1 MKSDTGWG
9 KICNFVGMNYRIIAP
24 RRIEGEIDL
33 PASKS
38 ISNRVLLLNALCATP
53 GRLSNLAQ
61 CDDTDAVLSALAQ
74 PDASEVN
81 IGAAGTAMR
90 FLTAYFAT
98 REGREVV
105 IDGTERM
112 RQRPIGVLV
121 DALRQLGADI
131 EYVEAEGY
139 PPLKITGTRLHGGAL
154 TVSGSVSSQYITA
167 ILLIAPVIGGITLTI
182 EGEIMSRPYIDMTLA
197 LMARYGVKAEW
208 RENVIHVPAG
218 EYTALDFTVEA
229 DWSAASYWWAMQAIV
244 PQSRI
249 SLKGLEPQS
258 LQGDSRIAELMS
270 QMGVTGNWC
279 GRYLDLR
286 SNGGVGCCCSTF
298 ADLSGTPDIAQT
310 LVVMLCLMG
319 RPFRITGLRTLR
331 IKETDRL
338 EALRTE
344 LRKLGYVVK
353 VEGDD
358 AISWHFETT
367 AAEASPHIC
376 TYHDHRMAMAFAP
389 AAIRFPGLIIDD
401 AQVVSKSYPL
411 FWEHLRQAGFKI
423 EEV

>member
-1 MKSDTGWG
+1 
-9 KICNFVGMNYRIIAP
+9 MNYRIIAP

-139 PPLKITGTRLHGGAL
+139 PPLKITGTSLHGGAL

-286 SNGGVGCCCSTF
+286 SNGGMGCCCSTF

>member
-1 MKSDTGWG
+1 
-9 KICNFVGMNYRIIAP
+9 MNYRIIAP

-139 PPLKITGTRLHGGAL
+139 PPLKITGTRLRGGAL

-249 SLKGLEPQS
+249 TLKGLEPQS

>member
-1 MKSDTGWG
+1 
-9 KICNFVGMNYRIIAP
+9 MNYRIIAP

-154 TVSGSVSSQYITA
+154 MVSGSVSSQYITA

-249 SLKGLEPQS
+249 SLKGLKPQS

-389 AAIRFPGLIIDD
+389 AAIRFPSLIIDD

>member
-1 MKSDTGWG
+1 
-9 KICNFVGMNYRIIAP
+9 MNYRIIAP

-61 CDDTDAVLSALAQ
+61 CDDTDAVLSALAR

-98 REGREVV
+98 REGRGVV

-154 TVSGSVSSQYITA
+154 MVSGSVSSQYITA
-167 ILLIAPVIGGITLTI
+167 ILLIAPVIGGIALTI

-249 SLKGLEPQS
+249 TLKGLEPQS

-298 ADLSGTPDIAQT
+298 ADLSDTPDIAQT

>member
-1 MKSDTGWG
+1 
-9 KICNFVGMNYRIIAP
+9 MNYRIIAP

-112 RQRPIGVLV
+112 RQRPIRVLV

-182 EGEIMSRPYIDMTLA
+182 EGEVMSRPYIDMTLA

-249 SLKGLEPQS
+249 TLKGLEPQS
-258 LQGDSRIAELMS
+258 LQGDSRIAELML

-367 AAEASPHIC
+367 AAEASPHIS

>member
-1 MKSDTGWG
+1 
-9 KICNFVGMNYRIIAP
+9 MNYRIIAP

-208 RENVIHVPAG
+208 RENVIHVPVG

-270 QMGVTGNWC
+270 QMGVMGNWC

-338 EALRTE
+338 EALRIE

>member
-1 MKSDTGWG
+1 
-9 KICNFVGMNYRIIAP
+9 MNYRIIAP

-286 SNGGVGCCCSTF
+286 SNGGVACCCSTF

-389 AAIRFPGLIIDD
+389 AAICFPGLIIDD

>member
-1 MKSDTGWG
+1 
-9 KICNFVGMNYRIIAP
+9 MNYRIIAP

-61 CDDTDAVLSALAQ
+61 CDDTDAVLSALAK

-167 ILLIAPVIGGITLTI
+167 ILLIAPVIGGIALTI
-182 EGEIMSRPYIDMTLA
+182 EGEVMSRPYIDMTLA

-208 RENVIHVPAG
+208 RENLIHVPAG
-218 EYTALDFTVEA
+218 EYTALDFKVEA

-249 SLKGLEPQS
+249 TLKGLDPQS

-270 QMGVTGNWC
+270 QMGVMGNWC

>member
-1 MKSDTGWG
+1 
-9 KICNFVGMNYRIIAP
+9 MNYRIIAP

-249 SLKGLEPQS
+249 TLKGLEPQS

-286 SNGGVGCCCSTF
+286 SDGGVGCCCSTF

-353 VEGDD
+353 VDGDD

>member
-1 MKSDTGWG
+1 
-9 KICNFVGMNYRIIAP
+9 MNYRIIAP

-249 SLKGLEPQS
+249 TLKGLEPQS

-319 RPFRITGLRTLR
+319 CPFRITGLRTLR

>member
-1 MKSDTGWG
+1 
-9 KICNFVGMNYRIIAP
+9 MNYRIIAP

-139 PPLKITGTRLHGGAL
+139 PPLKITGTRLRGGAL

-249 SLKGLEPQS
+249 TLKGLEPQS

-367 AAEASPHIC
+367 AAEASPHIS

>member
-1 MKSDTGWG
+1 
-9 KICNFVGMNYRIIAP
+9 MNYRIIAP

-344 LRKLGYVVK
+344 LRKLGYVLK

>member
-1 MKSDTGWG
+1 
-9 KICNFVGMNYRIIAP
+9 MNYRIIAP

-112 RQRPIGVLV
+112 RQRPIRVLV

-131 EYVEAEGY
+131 QYVEAEGY
-139 PPLKITGTRLHGGAL
+139 PPLKITGKRLRGGAL

-167 ILLIAPVIGGITLTI
+167 ILLIAPVVGGITLTI

-249 SLKGLEPQS
+249 TLKGLEPQS

-270 QMGVTGNWC
+270 QMGVMGNWC

-338 EALRTE
+338 EALRIE

-367 AAEASPHIC
+367 AAEAAPHIS

>member
-1 MKSDTGWG
+1 
-9 KICNFVGMNYRIIAP
+9 MNYRIIAP

-338 EALRTE
+338 KALRTE

>member
-1 MKSDTGWG
+1 
-9 KICNFVGMNYRIIAP
+9 MNYRIIAP

-286 SNGGVGCCCSTF
+286 SNGGVGCCCSTL

>member
-1 MKSDTGWG
+1 
-9 KICNFVGMNYRIIAP
+9 MNYRIIAP

-139 PPLKITGTRLHGGAL
+139 PPLKITGTRLRGGAL

-167 ILLIAPVIGGITLTI
+167 ILLIAPVIGGIALTI

-249 SLKGLEPQS
+249 TLKGLEPQS
-258 LQGDSRIAELMS
+258 LQGDSRIAEQMS

-286 SNGGVGCCCSTF
+286 SNGGMGCCCSTF
-298 ADLSGTPDIAQT
+298 ADLSGSPDIAQT

-367 AAEASPHIC
+367 AAEASPHIS

>member
-1 MKSDTGWG
+1 
-9 KICNFVGMNYRIIAP
+9 MNYRIIAP

-105 IDGTERM
+105 IDGTDRM

-358 AISWHFETT
+358 AISWHLETT

>member
-1 MKSDTGWG
+1 
-9 KICNFVGMNYRIIAP
+9 MNYRIIAP

-98 REGREVV
+98 RVGREVV

-208 RENVIHVPAG
+208 RENEIHVPAG

>member
-1 MKSDTGWG
+1 
-9 KICNFVGMNYRIIAP
+9 MNYSITAP

-121 DALRQLGADI
+121 DALRQLGANI

-167 ILLIAPVIGGITLTI
+167 ILLIAPVIGGIALTI

-208 RENVIHVPAG
+208 RDNVIHVPAG

-249 SLKGLEPQS
+249 TLKGLEPQS

-286 SNGGVGCCCSTF
+286 SDGGVGCCCSTF

-338 EALRTE
+338 EALRIE

-367 AAEASPHIC
+367 EADAAPHIS

>member
-1 MKSDTGWG
+1 
-9 KICNFVGMNYRIIAP
+9 MNYRIIAP

-112 RQRPIGVLV
+112 RQRPIRVLV

-167 ILLIAPVIGGITLTI
+167 ILLIAPVIGGIALTI

-244 PQSRI
+244 PQSLI
-249 SLKGLEPQS
+249 TLKGLEPQS

-286 SNGGVGCCCSTF
+286 SDGGVGCCCSTF
-298 ADLSGTPDIAQT
+298 ADLRGTPDIAQT

>member
-1 MKSDTGWG
+1 
-9 KICNFVGMNYRIIAP
+9 MNYRIIAP

-376 TYHDHRMAMAFAP
+376 TYHEHRMAMAFAP

>member
-1 MKSDTGWG
+1 
-9 KICNFVGMNYRIIAP
+9 MNYRIIAP

-121 DALRQLGADI
+121 DALRQLGAYI

-249 SLKGLEPQS
+249 TLKGLELQS

-310 LVVMLCLMG
+310 LVVMLCLME

>member
-1 MKSDTGWG
+1 
-9 KICNFVGMNYRIIAP
+9 MNYRIIAP

-197 LMARYGVKAEW
+197 LMARYGVKTEW

>member
-1 MKSDTGWG
+1 
-9 KICNFVGMNYRIIAP
+9 MNYRIIAP

-167 ILLIAPVIGGITLTI
+167 ILLIAPVIGGIALTI

-249 SLKGLEPQS
+249 SLKGLKPQS

>member
-1 MKSDTGWG
+1 
-9 KICNFVGMNYRIIAP
+9 MNYSISITAP

-61 CDDTDAVLSALAQ
+61 CDDTDAVLTALAQ

-98 REGREVV
+98 RVGRAVV

-131 EYVEAEGY
+131 EYMEAEGY

-154 TVSGSVSSQYITA
+154 RVSGSVSSQYITA
-167 ILLIAPVIGGITLTI
+167 ILLIAPVIGGIALTI

-208 RENVIHVPAG
+208 RDNVIHVPAG

-249 SLKGLEPQS
+249 TLKGLEPQS

-286 SNGGVGCCCSTF
+286 SDGGVGCCCSTF

-338 EALRTE
+338 EALRIE

-353 VEGDD
+353 VVGDD

-367 AAEASPHIC
+367 AAEASPHIS

>member
-1 MKSDTGWG
+1 
-9 KICNFVGMNYRIIAP
+9 MNYRIIAP

-74 PDASEVN
+74 SDASEVN

-167 ILLIAPVIGGITLTI
+167 ILLIAPVIGGIALTI

-197 LMARYGVKAEW
+197 LMARYGVKTEW

-249 SLKGLEPQS
+249 TLKGLELQS

-286 SNGGVGCCCSTF
+286 SDGGVGCCCSTF

-338 EALRTE
+338 EALRIE

-367 AAEASPHIC
+367 AAETAPHIS

>member
-1 MKSDTGWG
+1 
-9 KICNFVGMNYRIIAP
+9 MNYRIIAP

-61 CDDTDAVLSALAQ
+61 CDDTDAVLSALAR

-98 REGREVV
+98 REGRGVV

-229 DWSAASYWWAMQAIV
+229 DWSAASYWWAMQTIV

-249 SLKGLEPQS
+249 TLKGLEPQS
-258 LQGDSRIAELMS
+258 LQGDRRIAELMS

-279 GRYLDLR
+279 GRYLNLR

-358 AISWHFETT
+358 AFSWHFETT

>member
-1 MKSDTGWG
+1 MFAISVEESEEKALPPPCSIKSFSGQVV
-9 KICNFVGMNYRIIAP
+9 C
-24 RRIEGEIDL
+24 L
-33 PASKS
+33 PA
-38 ISNRVLLLNALCATP
+38 V
-53 GRLSNLAQ
+53 
-61 CDDTDAVLSALAQ
+61 ALAPNLSGNRQ
-74 PDASEVN
+74 LLPPKR
-81 IGAAGTAMR
+81 GAGGSIARNKFCHSFQGGTGAVERCAGR
-90 FLTAYFAT
+90 SP
-98 REGREVV
+98 RETG
-105 IDGTERM
+105 
-112 RQRPIGVLV
+112 GVLV
-121 DALRQLGADI
+121 DAVRQLGADS

-208 RENVIHVPAG
+208 RENVIHVLAG

-249 SLKGLEPQS
+249 TLKGLEPQS

-367 AAEASPHIC
+367 ATEASPHIC

>member
-1 MKSDTGWG
+1 
-9 KICNFVGMNYRIIAP
+9 MNYRIIAP

-131 EYVEAEGY
+131 EYVKAEGY

-208 RENVIHVPAG
+208 RDNVIHVPAG

-249 SLKGLEPQS
+249 TLKGLDPQS

-331 IKETDRL
+331 IKESDRL

>member
-1 MKSDTGWG
+1 
-9 KICNFVGMNYRIIAP
+9 MNYRIIAP

-182 EGEIMSRPYIDMTLA
+182 EGEIMSRPYIGMTLA

-286 SNGGVGCCCSTF
+286 SNGGMGCCCSTF

-358 AISWHFETT
+358 AISWHLETT

>member
-1 MKSDTGWG
+1 
-9 KICNFVGMNYRIIAP
+9 MNYRIIAS

-249 SLKGLEPQS
+249 TLKGLEPQS

>member
-1 MKSDTGWG
+1 
-9 KICNFVGMNYRIIAP
+9 MNYRIIAP

-139 PPLKITGTRLHGGAL
+139 PPLKITGKRLHGGAL

-270 QMGVTGNWC
+270 QMGVMGNWC

-338 EALRTE
+338 EALRIE

-353 VEGDD
+353 VDGDD

>member
-1 MKSDTGWG
+1 
-9 KICNFVGMNYRIIAP
+9 MNYRIIAP

-167 ILLIAPVIGGITLTI
+167 ILLIAPVIGGIALTI

-249 SLKGLEPQS
+249 TLKGLEPQS

-358 AISWHFETT
+358 AISWHLETT
-367 AAEASPHIC
+367 AAEVSPHIC

-411 FWEHLRQAGFKI
+411 FWEHLRQAEFKI

>member
-1 MKSDTGWG
+1 
-9 KICNFVGMNYRIIAP
+9 MNYRIIAP
-24 RRIEGEIDL
+24 RRVEGEIDL

-249 SLKGLEPQS
+249 SLKGLEPQG

>member
-1 MKSDTGWG
+1 
-9 KICNFVGMNYRIIAP
+9 MNYRIIAP

-74 PDASEVN
+74 SDASEVN

-167 ILLIAPVIGGITLTI
+167 ILLIAPVIGGIALTI

-208 RENVIHVPAG
+208 RDNVIHVPAG
-218 EYTALDFTVEA
+218 EYTALDFTVET

-249 SLKGLEPQS
+249 TLKGLEPQS

-319 RPFRITGLRTLR
+319 SPFRITGLRTLR

-338 EALRTE
+338 EALRIE

-367 AAEASPHIC
+367 AAEASPHIS

-411 FWEHLRQAGFKI
+411 FWEHLRQVGFKI

>member
-1 MKSDTGWG
+1 
-9 KICNFVGMNYRIIAP
+9 MNYRIIAP

-112 RQRPIGVLV
+112 RQRPIRVLV

-139 PPLKITGTRLHGGAL
+139 PPLKITGKRLHGGAL

-167 ILLIAPVIGGITLTI
+167 ILLIAPVIGGIALTI

-197 LMARYGVKAEW
+197 LMARYGVKTEW

-338 EALRTE
+338 EALRIE

>member
-1 MKSDTGWG
+1 
-9 KICNFVGMNYRIIAP
+9 MNYRIIAP

-139 PPLKITGTRLHGGAL
+139 PPLKITGTRLRGGAL

-286 SNGGVGCCCSTF
+286 SNGGMGCCCSTF

-358 AISWHFETT
+358 AISWHLETT

>member
-1 MKSDTGWG
+1 
-9 KICNFVGMNYRIIAP
+9 MNYRIIAP

-38 ISNRVLLLNALCATP
+38 ISNRVLLQNALCATP

-249 SLKGLEPQS
+249 TLKGLEPQS